1 LDSYTRAWQQ
11 RIAAM
16 LSGVQTAGFR
26 ESEVQVLTKVT
37 GGDATLLAP
46 MAAEL
51 VKRKVDLIFAVSSVA
66 VQAARSETTT
76 IPIVTTD
83 LESDPVDA
91 GLIASVSRPGG
102 NITGVFLDFPDFGNK
117 WLESLR
123 ETVPQLKIVG
133 VF

>member
-1 LDSYTRAWQQ
+1 
-11 RIAAM
+11 M
-16 LSGVQTAGFR
+16 
-26 ESEVQVLTKVT
+26 
-37 GGDATLLAP
+37 LAP

>member
-1 LDSYTRAWQQ
+1 MRRREFTRLLGSTIFWWPVTARSQQTTKNYTIGFLYPGMAAGAPQ
-11 RIAAM
+11 RISAM

-66 VQAARSETTT
+66 VSKGENTRQLSPAKR
-76 IPIVTTD
+76 
-83 LESDPVDA
+83 
-91 GLIASVSRPGG
+91 
-102 NITGVFLDFPDFGNK
+102 
-117 WLESLR
+117 LR
-123 ETVPQLKIVG
+123 H
-133 VF
+133 

>member
-1 LDSYTRAWQQ
+1 MAAGAPQ
-11 RIAAM
+11 RISAM

>member
-1 LDSYTRAWQQ
+1 MAAGAPK